1 MHVKNPV
8 GEFSPTGFVEQP
20 FFVNKAFTL
29 TERKNILKKTLEI
42 WKFVCDYMSIKCFI
56 GDKFFVI
63 VTEELTII

>member
-1 MHVKNPV
+1 MIRKVL
-8 GEFSPTGFVEQP
+8 

-63 VTEELTII
+63 VTEELTIIYIGG